1 MEAVAGNSRLV
12 MEWGSDHCCYA
23 IIAENSNQVHLL
35 RYYGFNIADEEDAI
49 MEVAEELQL
58 LQFSKIVLS
67 PALPTA
73 LLVPSKFAPDA
84 RLSLDGIYNEVNQS
98 YFSDAIDEWQLVN
111 AYSLPSNTHSTLK
124 AALPQAKYVHS
135 YTTALKMYNGF
146 SAEDQ
151 VCVHFTP
158 QHFMVIVKKGALLQ
172 LAQTYQ
178 YKTPLDVV
186 YYLLKICSGLSLQQE
201 ELYVVLS
208 GLVEEDSAM
217 YKELRH
223 YFLNLH
229 FGQPP
234 ALSLPENDYPEH
246 FFSSVYNL
254 AACAL

>member
-1 MEAVAGNSRLV
+1 MEAVAENGRLI

-23 IIAENSNQVHLL
+23 IVAEHSNRVQLL
-35 RYYGFNIADEEDAI
+35 RYYGFNLADEEEAI
-49 MEVAEELQL
+49 MQVAEELQML
-58 LQFSKIVLS
+58 HFSKIVLS
-67 PALPTA
+67 PALPTS
-73 LLVPSKFAPDA
+73 LLLPSKFAADA
-84 RLSLDGIYNEVNQS
+84 KLSLDGIYSEVNQT

-111 AYSLPSNTHSTLK
+111 AYMVPAKIHNTLK
-124 AALPQAKYVHS
+124 AALPQAKYVHG

-158 QHFMVIVKKGALLQ
+158 QQFMVMVKKGALLQ

-178 YKTPLDVV
+178 YKSPLDVV
-186 YYLLKICSGLSLQQE
+186 YYLLKICSGLGLQQE

-229 FGQPP
+229 FAQPP
-234 ALSLPENDYPEH
+234 ALVLPENDYPEY